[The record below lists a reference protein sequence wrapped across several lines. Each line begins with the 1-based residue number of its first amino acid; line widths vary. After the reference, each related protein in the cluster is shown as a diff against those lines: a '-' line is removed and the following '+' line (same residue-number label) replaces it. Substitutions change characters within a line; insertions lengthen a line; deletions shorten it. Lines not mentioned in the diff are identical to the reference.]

1 MTSPDQPTPPAPA
14 TPANRPAST
23 AQAAPATPPTLAAVP
38 LTAPESV
45 DMGKAVGL
53 PAAAMG
59 GYAGLRLA
67 AHRVPAV
74 NSAMNAAR
82 GQSYRGLLAATKA
95 PTFAARQAAGRGAA
109 AASRAAASAAAKAA
123 PKLLA
128 RGGMMTLSRAALAPL
143 PIVGEVALAATWL
156 FDKDSRSLVNG
167 LISCIGGVG
176 FPPDGNAPPVPPRT
190 QFLPL
195 TRDGN
200 RDPEIEKIDQGMT
213 KTNGAAFNYR
223 PDDVWPSSP
232 TIETTPDFKNTV
244 SEINKLGPKAS
255 GIADSIRNVAN
266 SLTSDSAGNFASAL
280 PTKLGPIADALDKYK
295 TAVVPAVSAAVNG
308 VTTNGNDLYQKFREI
323 NNQNRAEI
331 ANSTSGLIPFTA
343 NHVNVSKMDDT
354 IAAAKNA
361 AQEISKHNTAAS
373 GAISNWSVPA
383 ATTNGSQ
390 GSTVPVSSVRPAG
403 PANTPPAGPPVQ
415 SAPLPQAPAPSENL
429 SPGSKSPLDGL
440 LNSLPASAP
449 SMPAPSMPGGFPMP
463 QIPGMPQGGPQPGV
477 NPMADQ
483 QPLDDHKDKDKDKED
498 NAKDDKAK
506 DKDGVGDHKQDDKGD
521 HPAPG
526 AVTTVPAGLTG
537 AKPTPVPPPPGADRT
552 VRIGNKDYIIDSP
565 RMAATMRESQEAAKN
580 GPGIPIP
587 QALAE
592 NGYTIPPVGQPIGQQ
607 VEGGVTKAEPGAVI
621 VSNNGA
627 DHAYYLGN
635 GEAMNEQGQVKPV
648 DEVINPVG
656 PNDGIFKMPEPG
668 TPVVDPTATP
678 AGQGALST
686 SPPTVGTTDIPPAG
700 GNDPGQPHTGL
711 TPNQSGQP
719 FPRAQGT

>member
-1 MTSPDQPTPPAPA
+1 M
-14 TPANRPAST
+14 
-23 AQAAPATPPTLAAVP
+23 
-38 LTAPESV
+38 TAPESV
-45 DMGKAVGL
+45 DMTEAVGL
-53 PAAAMG
+53 PGAAMG

-67 AHRVPAV
+67 AQRVPAV
-74 NSAMNAAR
+74 NSAITAAR

-95 PTFAARQAAGRGAA
+95 PAFAARQAAGRGAA

-123 PKLLA
+123 PRLLA
-128 RGGMMTLSRAALAPL
+128 RGGMLTLSRAALAPL

-176 FPPDGNAPPVPPRT
+176 FPPDGNAPPAPPRT

-195 TRDGN
+195 THDGN

-232 TIETTPDFKNTV
+232 AIETTPDFKNTMT
-244 SEINKLGPKAS
+244 EINKLGPKAS
-255 GIADSIRNVAN
+255 GIADSIRNAAN
-266 SLTSDSAGNFASAL
+266 SLTSDSSGNFASAL
-280 PTKLGPIADALDKYK
+280 PTKLGPLADALDKYK
-295 TAVVPAVSAAVNG
+295 TAVAPGVSAAING
-308 VTTNGNDLYQKFREI
+308 VTTNANDLYQKFREI

-331 ANSTSGLIPFTA
+331 ANSTSGLIPFAA

-373 GAISNWSVPA
+373 GAISNWSVPS
-383 ATTNGSQ
+383 ATANGAL
-390 GSTVPVSSVRPAG
+390 GPTVPVSSVHPTGPDKPAPAG
-403 PANTPPAGPPVQ
+403 PAVGPV
-415 SAPLPQAPAPSENL
+415 SPLPQAPAPSEN
-429 SPGSKSPLDGL
+429 PTSKSPLDGL

-449 SMPAPSMPGGFPMP
+449 SMPGGFPMP
-463 QIPGMPQGGPQPGV
+463 QIPGLPQGGPQPGV
-477 NPMADQ
+477 NPMSDQ
-483 QPLDDHKDKDKDKED
+483 QPLDDHKDHDKDKED
-498 NAKDDKAK
+498 KAKDDKAK
-506 DKDGVGDHKQDDKGD
+506 DKDGDPKPDDPGTKGD
-521 HPAPG
+521 PQAPG

-552 VRIGNKDYIIDSP
+552 VRIGNKDYTFDSP
-565 RMAATMRESQEAAKN
+565 RMAAAIRESQQAAQN

-627 DHAYYLGN
+627 DHAWYLGN

-648 DEVINPVG
+648 AEVINPVG
-656 PNDGIFKMPEPG
+656 PNDGIFKMPDPG
-668 TPVVDPTATP
+668 TPVVDPTASP
-678 AGQGALST
+678 AGQGARST
-686 SPPTVGTTDIPPAG
+686 SPPTVGTADIPPAG
-700 GNDPGQPHTGL
+700 GNDPGQSQPGSA
-711 TPNQSGQP
+711 PNPAGQP
-719 FPRAQGT
+719 FPQPRGT